1 MNKLILIFSW
11 LLISCSNPSK
21 DYRKAEDALDAGRE
35 YINACLVGDFS
46 KARFYAL
53 PDEKNQ
59 SILAETEKE
68 YRKKD
73 KEGRQQ
79 LRTAS
84 IIIKEVKELTDS
96 TTELEYSNSFENKA
110 SSLVILKRNQT
121 WLVDASQK
129 P

>member
-1 MNKLILIFSW
+1 MKKLIGLAFILLFSCNAKQE
-11 LLISCSNPSK
+11 S
-21 DYRKAEDALDAGRE
+21 YRKAEDALDAGRE

-53 PDEKNQ
+53 PDEKNL

-84 IIIKEVKELTDS
+84 IIIREVKELTDS
-96 TTELEYSNSFENKA
+96 TTVLEYSNSFENKA

-121 WLVDASQK
+121 WLVDASQN

>member
-35 YINACLVGDFS
+35 YINAYLVGDFS

-59 SILAETEKE
+59 SILAEMEKA